1 VRSLCGLYFLPEGL
15 GGDWSKGGQQAPG
28 CRGLGGE
35 VVNSKR
41 WGHLEQ
47 PELLN
52 SPRQSGPVEGEA
64 TFVL

>member
-1 VRSLCGLYFLPEGL
+1 VGTGLRVGSRLQGA
-15 GGDWSKGGQQAPG
+15 GVW
-28 CRGLGGE
+28 GGE